1 MRAEHPPRG
10 WYPYLVLFVSLFL
23 IVTGSGSVYFTVA
36 ALKPIA
42 ADFGWARSVPSLALA
57 FQYLGGGLAG
67 VAMGYWLDRAG
78 MARPACVGA
87 ILLGLGALLTYWVR
101 EAWQLYF
108 ICGVLMACAG
118 PVTLF
123 STLTV
128 NIQRW
133 FEDRRGMAV
142 GVIGG
147 GQALA
152 GAIWPLTF
160 QSGIEAF
167 GWRNTAFLYG
177 VFVLL
182 VMVPLS
188 IVFLRPHPRPAR
200 VRRDGNRSTEPS
212 TVPAPVAPGVLLLM
226 LSLASIG
233 CCVAM
238 SLPIAHLL
246 SHASDVGYTP
256 ADGARMISL
265 MLLCAAASSMLVLG
279 RVVARVGPLAAL
291 LVFSSV
297 QALTLS
303 LFPSAHSLFELYVVA
318 ICFGLGYG
326 RGPAL
331 LSAYRAPISLPS
343 YRRGQD
349 RDRHRRQHRRDGA
362 GLRLRR
368 LVIRPG
374 RLVCAGILCGIAV
387 QPRESRDHLLSAPAR
402 HRRAP
407 AGGCLVRH

>member
-326 RGPAL
+326 GVLPCYPLIVRQFLSPHTAGAKTAIVIGVSTVGMALGSGFGGLSFDLAGSYAPAFY
-331 LSAYRAPISLPS
+331 AGSLFNLGNLGIIF
-343 YRRGQD
+343 Y
-349 RDRHRRQHRRDGA
+349 
-362 GLRLRR
+362 LRR
-368 LVIRPG
+368 RVTVVR
-374 RLVCAGILCGIAV
+374 RLAV
-387 QPRESRDHLLSAPAR
+387 A
-402 HRRAP
+402 
-407 AGGCLVRH
+407 